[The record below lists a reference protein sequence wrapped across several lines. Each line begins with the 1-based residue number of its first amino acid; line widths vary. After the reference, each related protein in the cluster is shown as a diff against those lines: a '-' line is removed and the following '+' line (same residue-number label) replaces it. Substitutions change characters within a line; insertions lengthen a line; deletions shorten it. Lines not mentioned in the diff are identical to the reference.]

1 VGTPLPHWRSSKTGR
16 PWGSSVIPAPPCKK
30 QGPFASVGKGS
41 TTSSDYPRVFPDPRP
56 SGR

>member
-1 VGTPLPHWRSSKTGR
+1 LVEQFIFK
-16 PWGSSVIPAPPCKK
+16 GSSVIPAPPCKK

-41 TTSSDYPRVFPDPRP
+41 TTLSDYPRVFPDPRP